1 MKKHNSKNNA
11 RRGFSIV
18 EVVIAMTVITIVCF
32 ATLSIIL
39 SANISG
45 ARAVKRQQAQLY
57 AEDVVNCFRV
67 TDEDT
72 FKQILPDVIDV
83 KESETIAPDREI
95 ALASDGYT
103 LNYKIEGNKITVT
116 VTEDGDKVIAE
127 VEYTKR

>member
-67 TDEDT
+67 
-72 FKQILPDVIDV
+72 
-83 KESETIAPDREI
+83 
-95 ALASDGYT
+95 ASDEESLKSSIAAALSVEQIDDSTITLDGGYT
-103 LNYKIEGNKITVT
+103 LEYSVVNGNKITVT